1 MLKGSV
7 MITNKLSVCILGKGN
22 TEYLPKCIEYASK
35 ISREVL
41 YIDLESDNQSKSK
54 AREPGASVVDLDSF
68 PSSLQ
73 TEWVLFLRPYEKPVI
88 RSGAN
93 LPELLARRDIDG
105 YTVFVKSIMDSSL
118 LQPYQW
124 VRNLEQFKNFDNSA
138 YISRLEMRLVRHEHA
153 AMGLDIISG
162 RSLERI
168 AGFRSQIIDDLAI
181 EPYQAKKR
189 EISVRVKEHDLRCLK
204 GELTYGPAE
213 EDNMIELT
221 EGLISFRVLHMGYL
235 DSFMEGAR
243 VGFGNDK
250 MYLSMLHYLGKEG
263 HFTEAKD
270 LFETWISK
278 RDGKEKSD
286 IFMMGGFIYGN
297 LLDPDNAIACYRKA
311 IELDQTSLALSS
323 MGKLYL
329 VKGEKEKALSYL
341 KKAVELQPDR
351 INEQI
356 VSIISEEDWKMKSL
370 SLCMIA
376 KDEEETIQLALE
388 SVKDIVDEVIVVDTG
403 SSDKTR
409 EIVREFGGKVIEAE
423 WQDDFSA
430 ARNLALKE
438 ANGNYMLCL
447 DADEFIDPRERFGLL
462 LAKGL
467 LPPARETRA
476 YRIKVEPDK
485 DAVGLSVSYLSRLE
499 GREPVNYQIRIFSTG
514 MGIQFNGTAFENIDE
529 SLHHLGI
536 EATGNDMFKIT
547 HSKPNGK
554 VRDQRKIPA
563 VLKCFKSDSDPA
575 KALEGGLFFLRL
587 GDIDQAYPWLE
598 KTEKVEPALSAKI
611 ARLYSMKNQHER
623 AKKIIKKG
631 LEYSPESSDLILAL
645 AGVCHKEG
653 QYNKVREL
661 LSDRIDVVRKD
672 LDPEAAA
679 EASYYYGIALLET
692 DLLAEGIE
700 HIAYSSE
707 NNPLETRYMMGSIYA
722 FSKAGQWED
731 AIELAGRIV
740 DKEGIEIDREVND
753 FADVALVFMELSK
766 HFGQAGQVD
775 EESMCRKIIEIILH
789 AQSLKKEEMEKMSR
803 LLESEKERADG

>member
-1 MLKGSV
+1 MV
-7 MITNKLSVCILGKGN
+7 NKELSICILGKGN

-41 YIDLESDNQSKSK
+41 YVDLGSDDEGK
-54 AREPGASVVDLDSF
+54 AGAIELGARVVDLDSL

-73 TEWVLFLRPYEKPVI
+73 TDWVFFLKAYEKPVI

-93 LPELLARRDIDG
+93 LSKLLARRDVDA

-118 LQPYQW
+118 LEPYQW
-124 VRNLEQFKNFDNSA
+124 VRNLEQFKNLDSSA
-138 YISRLEMRLVRHEHA
+138 RINRLEMRLVRRQHA
-153 AMGLDIISG
+153 VRGLDIISG
-162 RSLERI
+162 RSPEGI
-168 AGFRSQIIDDLAI
+168 AGFRSQIMDDLAI

-189 EISVRVKEHDLRCLK
+189 EIEVREKEHDLRCLK
-204 GELTYGPAE
+204 GELTYGPTE

-250 MYLSMLHYLGKEG
+250 MYFSMLHYLGKEG

-278 RDGKEKSD
+278 RDGKEKYD
-286 IFMMGGFIYGN
+286 IHMMGGFIYGN
-297 LLDPDNAIACYRKA
+297 LLDLDNAIACYRKV

-323 MGKLYL
+323 LGKLYL
-329 VKGEKEKALSYL
+329 VKGEKGKALSYL
-341 KKAVELQPDR
+341 KEAVELQPDR

-376 KDEEETIQLALE
+376 KDEEETIRPALE
-388 SVKDIVDEVIVVDTG
+388 SIAGIVDEVIVVDTG
-403 SSDKTR
+403 SSDKTK

-423 WQDDFSA
+423 WQDDFSV
-430 ARNLALKE
+430 ARNLCLQE
-438 ANGNYMLCL
+438 ATGDYILCL

-467 LPPARETRA
+467 LPPVRETRA
-476 YRIKVEPDK
+476 YRIKLELAK
-485 DAVGLSVSYLSRLE
+485 EAVGLSVSYLSRLE
-499 GREPVNYQIRIFSTG
+499 GREPTDYQIRIFPAG
-514 MGIQFNGTAFENIDE
+514 MGIQFHGIAFESIDE
-529 SLHHLGI
+529 SLRHLGI
-536 EATGNDMFKIT
+536 EASGNDIFKIT
-547 HSKPNGK
+547 HSKPDGK
-554 VRDQRKIPA
+554 ARDQRKVPA
-563 VLKCFKSDSDPA
+563 VMKYFESARDPA

-587 GDIDQAYPWLE
+587 GDLDRAYPWLE
-598 KTEKVEPALSAKI
+598 KTEKIEPALSAKI
-611 ARLYSMKNQHER
+611 ARLYSIKNQHDR
-623 AKKIIKKG
+623 TKKIIKKG

-645 AGVCHKEG
+645 ARVYHKEG
-653 QYNKVREL
+653 QYNKVRDL
-661 LSDRIDVVRKD
+661 LSDRIDVIKKD
-672 LDPEAAA
+672 VDPEAAA
-679 EASYYYGIALLET
+679 EASYYYGIALLEA

-700 HIAYSSE
+700 HVAYASE
-707 NNPLETRYMMGSIYA
+707 ENPLEIRYLMGSIYA

-740 DKEGIEIDREVND
+740 DKEAMEIDREVND
-753 FADVALVFMELSK
+753 FADVALVFLELSK

-789 AQSLKKEEMEKMSR
+789 TQSLKKEEMEKMTR
-803 LLESEKERADG
+803 MLEAEKESADG